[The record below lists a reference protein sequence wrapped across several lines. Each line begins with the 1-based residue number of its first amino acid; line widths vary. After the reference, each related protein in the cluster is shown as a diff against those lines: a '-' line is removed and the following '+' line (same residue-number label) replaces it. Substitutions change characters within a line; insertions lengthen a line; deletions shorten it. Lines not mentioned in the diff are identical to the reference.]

1 MERRKIGE
9 RDVLLEFRHIG
20 DYVKVTAIDA
30 ETLREVSIVGSPRT
44 PEPDLIRL
52 VMRKLDFN
60 EARDVKDAA
69 AAKKNEPPSGGGI
82 LV

>member
-9 RDVLLEFRHIG
+9 REVLLEFRQIG

-30 ETLREVSIVGSPRT
+30 MTLREVSIVGSPRT

-52 VMRKLDFN
+52 VMRKLDFT
-60 EARDVKDAA
+60 EAREVQALA
-69 AAKKNEPPSGGGI
+69 TAKKNEPPAGGGN
-82 LV
+82 VA

>member
-9 RDVLLEFRHIG
+9 REVLLEFRQIG

-30 ETLREVSIVGSPRT
+30 VTLHEVSIVGSPRT

-52 VMRKLDFN
+52 VMRKLDFT
-60 EARDVKDAA
+60 EARDTAA
-69 AAKKNEPPSGGGI
+69 AATAKKNEPPPGGGI
-82 LV
+82 LA